1 MEKTS
6 LAKTKLQEMTDKIFS
21 LLMITTGGLLILI
34 PIVLWDFLIT
44 EGQFRPTVR
53 PYYPLYHGAFAAG
66 GIVIAILGILG
77 FVKKYNSRES
87 QGNFFSNY
95 ILPLFGIVVAVG
107 AFAGAYEIYTTTEY
121 LAADNLYLFVLS
133 GPILAVLLLLL
144 LVPAGLSTI
153 VNSVRKKA
161 ISAASR
167 RAVASAFV
175 VVLMVAIIGAVL
187 ALPPDAKAK
196 PFPADLPF
204 KKVLY
209 AQGEAGYNTF
219 KIPTMITAPNG
230 TILSFAEAR
239 TEHKDDWS
247 KTDIVLRK
255 SSDLGTTWTPLEV
268 LVEEGNLIIGNA
280 CPVVDRNT
288 GFIWLIFCKQNDT
301 VWKMHSKDNGET
313 WSKPIEITK
322 DVKLPDWTW
331 YATGPSHGIQLKD
344 GTLVIPADHIVDR
357 KMQGHVIYSKDGGET
372 WQLGGTV
379 PTGEEGTM
387 VELDNG
393 DLYINIRPVKPG
405 YRVTAIS
412 KDKGLTWLPYTY
424 DKALPDPAV
433 QGSLIKIEKPGGSLY
448 LFTNPADMLHR
459 ERMTMRLSND
469 ECKTWSK
476 SKLLY
481 SGLASY
487 SAISLIDAKNNIIGC
502 IFERGANFYAE
513 EIVFVRFPLSYLDN

>member
-1 MEKTS
+1 MEW
-6 LAKTKLQEMTDKIFS
+6 IF
-21 LLMITTGGLLILI
+21 
-34 PIVLWDFLIT
+34 F
-44 EGQFRPTVR
+44 
-53 PYYPLYHGAFAAG
+53 YCAA
-66 GIVIAILGILG
+66 LGITG
-77 FVKKYNSRES
+77 FIKKYNIKESR
-87 QGNFFSNY
+87 GNFFINY
-95 ILPLFGIVVAVG
+95 ILPLIGIVVA
-107 AFAGAYEIYTTTEY
+107 AGACFGGYEIYTTTEY
-121 LAADNLYLFVLS
+121 LAADNLYLLVLS
-133 GPILAVLLLLL
+133 GPILGVLLMLL
-144 LVPAGLSTI
+144 LVPAGVYTM
-153 VNSVRKKA
+153 VNSLRKKA
-161 ISAASR
+161 VSSAVR
-167 RAVASAFV
+167 RAIASSVA
-175 VVLMVAIIGAVL
+175 VVLMGVVIGAVL
-187 ALPPDAKAK
+187 TLPPDVEAK
-196 PFPADLPF
+196 PYPSDLPF

-209 AQGEAGYNTF
+209 AQGKAGYNTF

-230 TILSFAEAR
+230 TIFSFAEAR

-255 SSDLGTTWTPLEV
+255 SYDLGTTWTPLKV
-268 LVEEGNLIIGNA
+268 LVTEGNLVVGNA

-288 GFIWLIFCKQNDT
+288 GFLWLIFCKQNFT

-322 DVKLPDWTW
+322 DVKRPGWTW
-331 YATGPSHGIQLKD
+331 YATGPNHGIQLKD

-372 WQLGGTV
+372 WKLGGTI
-379 PTGEEGTM
+379 PTGEEGTL

-433 QGSLIKIEKPGGSLY
+433 QGSLIKIERPGGSLY
-448 LFTNPADMLHR
+448 LFCNPADTLHR
-459 ERMTMRLSND
+459 EKMTVRLSND

-481 SGLASY
+481 GGLASY
-487 SAISLIDAKNNIIGC
+487 SAISLIDAKKDIIGC

-513 EIVFVRFPLSYLDN
+513 EIVFVRFPLSYLDK